1 MTLSP
6 VPSPPFD
13 ALPPASRPYARLILW
28 PVALIGSVIV
38 ALWLLGTPPGLLGKA
53 DAVGYAIC
61 HRIAAR
67 SFHAHDRQ
75 LPLCARCT
83 GIYLGVMLDLVVFA
97 ARGRLR
103 ASRLP
108 AIKVLLVFLALL
120 GIYGMDGLNSYLSLF
135 DAYRPIYHPNNTL
148 RLLTGMSF
156 GLGMMAVVLPVFNS
170 MIWQTPQPESPLRD
184 LKELAVLL
192 GIAALVAGAVLIQV
206 PALLLAA
213 GLISAAGVVLM
224 FGVVGSTMF
233 LMVVRRENTVTRWR
247 ELVVPVLVGLVFAIT
262 VVGGIDLVR
271 HVFTGT
277 WDGFNLPG

>member
-1 MTLSP
+1 MTLPP
-6 VPSPPFD
+6 VPPMR
-13 ALPPASRPYARLILW
+13 RPYARLIVW

-38 ALWLLGTPPGLLGKA
+38 ALWLFGTPPGPLGKA

-67 SFHAHDRQ
+67 SFHEHGRQ

-83 GIYLGVMLDLVVFA
+83 GIYLGVAVDLAIFA

-108 AIKVLLVFLALL
+108 AVKALLVFLLL
-120 GIYGMDGLNSYLSLF
+120 GGFYAVDGLNSYLSLF
-135 DAYRPIYHPNNTL
+135 DAYQPLYHPNNTL

-156 GLGMMAVVLPVFNS
+156 GLGLMAVVLPVFNS
-170 MIWQTPQPESPLRD
+170 MIWQVPQPESPLRD

-192 GIAALVAGAVLIQV
+192 GVAALVAGAVLIQV
-206 PALLLAA
+206 PALLVAA

-224 FGVVGSTMF
+224 FAIVGSTVF
-233 LMVVRRENTVTRWR
+233 LMVLRRENTVTRWR
-247 ELVVPVLVGLVFAIT
+247 DLIFPAVVGLVFAIT

-271 HVFTGT
+271 YVFTGT
-277 WDGFNLPG
+277 WDGFSLPG